1 MNEAEEEDAMDVAL
15 REEKERQE
23 SSSNLEKAS
32 SSMSSSKGAVS
43 SSSSASN
50 DGEDELVN
58 ALRPFQNHAVS
69 SRDGEDEARRD
80 VDIVSSKRHF
90 HLQEIIS
97 NDGFERGTCVAMGPL
112 GVIAVGFAD
121 GTIRLTR
128 AQHTEEKEEKKDSVP
143 GMIRTIPAI
152 AREEGGEGRQG
163 QGPLAGGQGPLGWPR
178 QADGGAVEDQAL
190 R

>member
-69 SRDGEDEARRD
+69 SREWEDEAPGRDGHRQLEETFSFARNHLERWIRTRD
-80 VDIVSSKRHF
+80 VRG
-90 HLQEIIS
+90 
-97 NDGFERGTCVAMGPL
+97 DGT
-112 GVIAVGFAD
+112 VGGD
-121 GTIRLTR
+121 CSWIRDCTIRLTR
-128 AQHTEEKEEKKDSVP
+128 AQHTEEKEEKKDSH
-143 GMIRTIPAI
+143 
-152 AREEGGEGRQG
+152 RE
-163 QGPLAGGQGPLGWPR
+163 
-178 QADGGAVEDQAL
+178 
-190 R
+190 

>member
-1 MNEAEEEDAMDVAL
+1 MNEEEEEDAMDVAL

-32 SSMSSSKGAVS
+32 SKGVVS

-128 AQHTEEKEEKKDSVP
+128 AQHME
-143 GMIRTIPAI
+143 
-152 AREEGGEGRQG
+152 
-163 QGPLAGGQGPLGWPR
+163 
-178 QADGGAVEDQAL
+178 
-190 R
+190 

>member
-69 SRDGEDEARRD
+69 SRTGRRSASRRGHRQLEETFSFARNHLERWIRTRD
-80 VDIVSSKRHF
+80 VRG
-90 HLQEIIS
+90 
-97 NDGFERGTCVAMGPL
+97 DGTVGGDCSWIRGTVQYGW
-112 GVIAVGFAD
+112 
-121 GTIRLTR
+121 TR
-128 AQHTEEKEEKKDSVP
+128 APNTRKEKEEKKDSVP
-143 GMIRTIPAI
+143 
-152 AREEGGEGRQG
+152 E
-163 QGPLAGGQGPLGWPR
+163 
-178 QADGGAVEDQAL
+178 
-190 R
+190 